1 MENYFRAKDIVDDAV
16 KVNTALMFL
25 IDIALLW
32 WREKTTYKRQSDIGT
47 WQEFQCELK
56 EQFYPEFIKEEAR
69 AKLQGITQRGI
80 VGEYNGLKSWV
91 RHEVEQ
97 RGVQKLSEAMTI
109 VESVVK
115 LGLEKDKL
123 RSSKSEERAYVK
135 RITRKILLM
144 AMSIAT
150 IVVMRNHELGR
161 RNPRGKGTS

>member
-1 MENYFRAKDIVDDAV
+1 KNNGHNDGFEHKNRGARGRAGFILSRRRERSAKCSTQMENYFRAKDIVDDAV

-80 VGEYNGLKSWV
+80 VGEYVQEFKELMLQVSDVTDKRLAFQNGLKSWV

-97 RGVQKLSEAMTI
+97 
-109 VESVVK
+109 
-115 LGLEKDKL
+115 
-123 RSSKSEERAYVK
+123 
-135 RITRKILLM
+135 
-144 AMSIAT
+144 
-150 IVVMRNHELGR
+150 
-161 RNPRGKGTS
+161 